1 MAMLM
6 VTAPAGYAPALMAP
20 ASIAPARATFAHMM
34 ADEPD
39 KSFSAEILESAKDEE
54 EKEFIEKAA
63 KLAEAARSPD
73 VAAAHRAL
81 AEAAVAALRDRSEVV
96 AALEKTAKPSGK
108 IAKALRKPSGSM
120 ALIGEGTDF
129 GVGEGPGAVSLMGGF
144 DMNDPTYLSPEF
156 RKGGVSAIC
165 GTLAYESALTEN
177 DLEKFVA
184 EQATAKGE
192 FPGPV
197 PVICRAPFIDPLQL
211 AQASLDGALGCV
223 LPMNLNDKA
232 SMGELMAACEKLGM
246 EALVRVSD
254 ASQMA
259 DAIDLGA
266 GIVVLGDVSQP
277 DATELIAELP
287 RGKNGIV
294 TVADFPY
301 LDVRG
306 AWQVRDAGFSA
317 LLSGASMLEVCA
329 RDRVPPAALCKA
341 ILSKGSVKYGLGM
354 QKGRLEGSK
363 EFLGSLSM

>member
-6 VTAPAGYAPALMAP
+6 VTAQTAYAPALMAP

-39 KSFSAEILESAKDEE
+39 KSFSAEILDSAKDEE
-54 EKEFIEKAA
+54 ERDFIEQAA
-63 KLAEAARSPD
+63 KQAAAARTPE

-81 AEAAVAALRDRSEVV
+81 AEAAVAALRDRPEVV

-120 ALIGEGTDF
+120 SLIGEGTDF
-129 GVGEGPGAVSLMGGF
+129 GVGDEPGSISLMGGF
-144 DMNDPTYLSPEF
+144 DMNDPTYLSVEF
-156 RKGGVSAIC
+156 RKGGVSAISA
-165 GTLAYESALTEN
+165 TLTYESALTEN

-197 PVICRAPFIDPLQL
+197 PAICRAPFIDPLQL

-363 EFLGSLSM
+363 EFLGSMGM